1 METPQDRRPTQA
13 EIEDEQRRARYVR
26 LIVDFTSSVIMQ
38 GRMVRT
44 EAETLVRAARAK
56 ILELFPGREQ
66 TYELLYAPRFRRLLD
81 EFTRPEAEP
90 PRGIVVEF
98 PSRRVH

>member
-1 METPQDRRPTQA
+1 METPDDRRPTRE

-44 EAETLVRAARAK
+44 EAEALVRAARAK

-66 TYELLYAPRFRRLLD
+66 TYELLYAPRFQRLLD
-81 EFTRPEAEP
+81 EFTHPDEP
-90 PRGIVVEF
+90 PRGIIVEF
-98 PSRRVH
+98 PSGRVH

>member
-1 METPQDRRPTQA
+1 MPTPEDRRPTRE

-44 EAETLVRAARAK
+44 EAEALVRAARAK

-81 EFTRPEAEP
+81 EFTDPDVEA

-98 PSRRVH
+98 PSSRVH